1 MGKFEQLDFA
11 KRVTIQT
18 YLDEGKSASFIARNL
33 NVNKNQQ
40 SLERFSEIEL

>member
-18 YLDEGKSASFIARNL
+18 YLDEEKL
-33 NVNKNQQ
+33 PLLLQ
-40 SLERFSEIEL
+40 ET